1 MPLFLGQPRSQ
12 KPEDILEWARTAL
25 VEIERNDREKAD
37 IAMIAQDLTVANY
50 TVLRTLDGTAGTL
63 GDVRNFICTFIDDI
77 KRRGKTGKD

>member
-1 MPLFLGQPRSQ
+1 MSIYLGQPTSQ
-12 KPEDILEWARTAL
+12 KPEDLLKWCVAAL
-25 VEIERNDREKAD
+25 REIERNDRALAD
-37 IAMIAQDLTVANY
+37 IAMIAQDFTVSNY